1 MNKHKGFTI
10 IEVVLVLA
18 IAGLIFM
25 MVFITLPALQR
36 NQRDALRKRHAQTVA
51 DAAQRLLVNN
61 KNRSLIAG
69 FSSTISDLVSGGYL
83 VEDEIRDPST
93 NHIYELDPSANGGN
107 LYANYQNIEPVFY
120 GRDTG
125 HCEGGIPKDTA
136 SGGLGAEGRNMVYVF
151 GLEGGGWVCSSNV
164 MK

>member
-1 MNKHKGFTI
+1 M
-10 IEVVLVLA
+10 
-18 IAGLIFM
+18 
-25 MVFITLPALQR
+25 
-36 NQRDALRKRHAQTVA
+36 A

-69 FSSTISDLVSGGYL
+69 LSSTISDLVSGGYL

-107 LYANYQNIEPVFY
+107 LYANYQNIEPGFY

-125 HCEGGIPKDTA
+125 HCEGGIPKDTV
-136 SGGLGAEGRNMVYVF
+136 SRGLGAEGSNMVYVF